1 MISQSIVRSI
11 EHSTKSLFHELGL
24 DYTDDVKISV
34 EQPAHLEHGDY
45 STNIAMQLAKV
56 LRKAPIQIAEML
68 KDRLEKDG
76 SIDQLVRK
84 IEVAPPGFINMYIDW
99 GQWAQRDFVLPT
111 NSGDKVVIEHTS
123 INPNKSAHIGHL
135 RNSCIGDALVR
146 LLKRVGYNVEVHN
159 YIDDLGNQLA
169 DTVVGILNVPLKKE
183 HTRFGDFC
191 WDLYSQV
198 NKEYEQNPPL
208 MEQRTNVLHSLEEGD
223 ENLSWVGLLV
233 AERIVREHLEE
244 MNAFGIHYDLLV
256 WESNIVREGFWDS
269 AFDLLKQTSH
279 FYQETS
285 GKLEGCWV
293 LKQASSEFENSDP
306 EHNIDKV
313 LVRSNG
319 ILTYTAKDI
328 AYHLW
333 KFGLLNKD
341 FLYKHFS
348 EGLWS
353 THSTGT
359 DSVYGKADM
368 VINVI
373 DYRQQ
378 YPQAMVKQALDILG
392 FTAQA
397 EKLRHVSYGV
407 VSLSPAAAKEL
418 GIDTSAGKA
427 SYAMSGRQGIGVKI
441 SELLGLMEGIIERKR
456 SNKQGLSSK
465 IIAAAAIRYYLLR
478 FHLSTE
484 VVFDMEQATETT
496 GNSGVYLMYAHAR
509 AVSILSKAEDESISK
524 PLVPGEINQI
534 EKAEHA
540 LLRHLANWQD
550 TLYVAYTELSP
561 NVVCNYAHELA
572 TLFNNFYASCPI
584 LKASEDQKTLRLW
597 LTLQF
602 KETISDALTVL
613 GLPTP
618 DRM

>member
-24 DYTDDVKISV
+24 DYTDEVKISV

-99 GQWAQRDFVLPT
+99 GQWAQRDFVLPA

-359 DSVYGKADM
+359 DSAYGKADM

-427 SYAMSGRQGIGVKI
+427 SYAMSGRQGIGIKI

-456 SNKQGLSSK
+456 SNKQGLSSR

-496 GNSGVYLMYAHAR
+496 GNSGVYLMYAYAR

-534 EKAEHA
+534 GKAEHA